1 VTDAIAAL
9 APAPGMTAAICASLG
24 VSRATVQR
32 KRARMSAHGL
42 RRLLLK
48 VDILRAIFAAR
59 AA

>member
-1 VTDAIAAL
+1 MWSGNL
-9 APAPGMTAAICASLG
+9 
-24 VSRATVQR
+24 SRL
-32 KRARMSAHGL
+32 SAHGL